1 MFETTGIEIQK
12 LDDVQLRTLVARL
25 AVAELSSKSL
35 PISGVTAGGDQNAAD
50 GGLDVRIETS
60 GVSGHGDF
68 VPRSPLGF
76 QVKKP
81 DMPAAAISAEMK
93 PDGVLRPAIGELADS
108 GGAYIIVSAQGSVAD
123 KPLQKRRDAMA
134 KALEGHASASKLHLD
149 FYDRDRLA
157 TWVDQ
162 YPGVAAWV
170 KTRIG
175 QPLAGWQPIGDW
187 SGVRVGGDGR
197 FICDDAACLLDTRSG
212 TEKTLTV
219 IDGINSLRGALANSG
234 QCVRLIG
241 MSGLGKTRLV
251 QALFESDVGANAL
264 DPSLAIY
271 ADYSE
276 TPNPTA
282 KQLALQLTETGRR
295 AILVVDNC
303 NPQTHSDLAKIC
315 GSNGSKVSLI
325 TVEYDVRDDE
335 PERTDVFRLQ
345 AASENTVAEWVK
357 RNFEHVTQVD
367 RNRIAEFSG
376 GNFRVAGVLAETVK
390 RGDSL
395 GDLRDRD
402 LFRRIFQQRNDTSD
416 ELLQAAEALALVYSF
431 DGEDV
436 SDGGELAS
444 LAPMASMTATKLYAH
459 VAELRRRSVIQSRGR
474 WRALLPH
481 AIANR
486 LAAQALERIPAT
498 QLDLFCASLPSRLQ
512 KSFAR
517 RLGYLHDNREAQ
529 AAIGRWLNPNGPFG
543 DLLAASDDAAQT
555 LRSLAPVAPEQ
566 VLRLIEQGIAGPAGP
581 AGTTILNPKTAHR
594 WQLTMIL
601 KSLAF
606 DPALFDRAVMALAKF
621 VAAERPDENQNSAR
635 GAFGELFHLH
645 LSGTQASP
653 DQRRAMTESLFTS
666 GDADS
671 LRCGRLAVRALL
683 QSGHFSSSSNFDFGA
698 RPRDFGWH
706 PPTYGDIWN
715 WYRDAITLAVK
726 LSAVEGQRKELKAIV
741 AGALRGLLGIKAC
754 LDAIEAAVSDFL
766 GDGEWIEGWLAVR
779 GAIRFDGE
787 GWLPEVKV
795 RVATIETRLRPAD
808 PLNEARAY
816 ILEGRGFSFD
826 LMDGEEFA
834 ERDYTAAGARL
845 ARKAESIGQDFA
857 GQPDLLSS
865 FLTEA
870 FQTEQAPRAHSFGI
884 GLAQS
889 EQPHREMWETLREAF
904 QIAPPEQRNA
914 TILGGFLRQVSEA
927 DRLLSSAILDE
938 VLDDPELLPC
948 LVYLQANVGIDEEA
962 IERLRKAISVARIEA
977 ARFYSLA
984 NGVVQTAPQQP
995 LAAMLD
1001 ELSALEGGTGMG
1013 LEILHMAIYCLK
1025 GDGIEIDAALLS
1037 VGHRLLLRTNYRNTG
1052 DVREYRVQQTI
1063 QDCYTGPDGAERS
1076 RELCQHLKQQIAEKK
1091 VYAFQLDYVF
1101 DALFEVQP
1109 LTCLDEFMLSSAS
1122 GDDDDPIYGNV
1133 GLDRRSP
1140 LEKVDSELLW
1150 SWTDR
1155 DPTVRYPLVSRSLG
1169 IFSTKQLDEDDGL
1182 SPLFLAGLDRAPD
1195 IAAFLNSNND
1205 RLRPSGWSGNL
1216 SAILDRRR
1224 TFLAPLASHADPYIR
1239 DWTARQIATLQNW
1252 ADHERERESE
1262 REEAFE

>member
-1 MFETTGIEIQK
+1 MFEVAGADIQK

-25 AVAELSSKSL
+25 AIAELSSKSF
-35 PISGVTAGGDQNAAD
+35 PISGVTAGGDQNAPD
-50 GGLDVRIETS
+50 GGLDVRVEAS
-60 GVSGHGDF
+60 GVAGHGDF
-68 VPRSPLGF
+68 VPRFPLGF

-81 DMPAAAISAEMK
+81 DMSAAAIDAEMK
-93 PDGVLRPAIGELADS
+93 HGGILRPVIGELAELN
-108 GGAYIIVSAQGSVAD
+108 GAYIIVSAQGSVAD
-123 KPLQKRRDAMA
+123 KPLKNRREAMA
-134 KALEGHASASKLHLD
+134 TAVQGHASASKLHLD

-157 TWVDQ
+157 TWVNQ

-170 KTRIG
+170 KARVG

-197 FICDDAACLLDTRSG
+197 FICDDTACLLDTRSG

-219 IDGINSLRGALANSG
+219 IDGINSLRDALANPG

-295 AILVVDNC
+295 AILIVDNC
-303 NPQTHSDLAKIC
+303 NPQTHSDLAKTC
-315 GSNGSKVSLI
+315 GSQGSKVSLI

-345 AASENTVAEWVK
+345 AASESTVAEWVK

-367 RNRIAEFSG
+367 RDRIANFSG

-390 RGDSL
+390 RGDTL

-436 SDGGELAS
+436 SDTGELAS
-444 LAPMASMTATKLYAH
+444 LAPMAGVTTNNLYAH

-498 QLDLFCASLPSRLQ
+498 QLDSFCTSLPRRLQ

-529 AAIGRWLNPNGPFG
+529 AAIGRWLDTDGPFG
-543 DLLAASDDAAQT
+543 DLLSASDDAAQT
-555 LRSLAPVAPEQ
+555 LRNLAPVAPAG
-566 VLRLIEQGIAGPAGP
+566 VLRLIEQGIAGPS
-581 AGTTILNPKTAHR
+581 GTAILNPKTAHR

-606 DPALFDRAVMALAKF
+606 DPTLFERAAAALGKF
-621 VAAERPDENQNSAR
+621 VCAERPDENQNSAR
-635 GAFGELFHLH
+635 GAFEELFHLH

-653 DQRRAMTESLFTS
+653 DQRRAMIESMFKS
-666 GDADS
+666 GDS
-671 LRCGRLAVRALL
+671 ERLRCGRLAIRALL

-715 WYRDAITLAVK
+715 WYRDAIALAVK
-726 LSAVEGQRKELKAIV
+726 LSTVEGQRKELKTIV

-754 LDAIEAAVSDFL
+754 LDALESAVSDFL
-766 GDGEWIEGWLAVR
+766 SDGEWIEGWLAVR

-787 GWLPEVKV
+787 GWLPEVKE
-795 RVATIETRLRPAD
+795 RVAAIETSLRPAD

-834 ERDYTAAGARL
+834 EKDYAAAGARL
-845 ARKAESIGQDFA
+845 ARKAEAIGKDFA
-857 GQPDLLSS
+857 DQPDLLDS

-870 FQTEQAPRAHSFGI
+870 LQSEQAPRAYSFGI

-889 EQPHREMWETLREAF
+889 ERSHRELWKVLRAAF
-904 QIAPPEQRNA
+904 LKAPLERRNA
-914 TILGGFLRQVSEA
+914 TILGGFLHQVGESDRQ
-927 DRLLSSAILDE
+927 LSSTILDE
-938 VLDDPELLPC
+938 VLHDSELLSC
-948 LVYLQANVGIDEEA
+948 LVYLQTQAGIDEEA
-962 IERLRKAISVARIEA
+962 IGRLRSAIAAGRIDA
-977 ARFYSLA
+977 GRFYSLA
-984 NGVVQTAPQQP
+984 NGVVQTAPQPP
-995 LAAMLD
+995 LALMLE
-1001 ELSALEGGTGMG
+1001 ELSRLEGGTGMA

-1025 GDGIEIDAALLS
+1025 DDGIEIDAALFS
-1037 VGHRLLLRTNYRNTG
+1037 IGHKLLLRTDYRNTS
-1052 DVREYRVQQTI
+1052 DVREYRIQQTI
-1063 QDCYTGPDGAERS
+1063 RDCYRGPEGAERS

-1091 VYAFQLDYVF
+1091 VYAFQLDHVF
-1101 DALFEVQP
+1101 DALFEAQP
-1109 LTCLDEFMLSSAS
+1109 LTCLDEFMLSNAS
-1122 GDDDDPIYGNV
+1122 GDDDDPIYGDT
-1133 GLDRRSP
+1133 GLSRRSP
-1140 LEKVDSELLW
+1140 LEKIDGELLW
-1150 SWTDR
+1150 SWTDIE
-1155 DPTVRYPLVSRSLG
+1155 PIARYPLVSRSLG
-1169 IFSTKQLDEDDGL
+1169 VFSTKELDEDDGL

-1195 IAAFLNSNND
+1195 KAAFLNSSND
-1205 RLRPSGWSGNL
+1205 RLRPSGWSGDL
-1216 SAILDRRR
+1216 SVILDRRR
-1224 TFLAPLASHADPYIR
+1224 TFLSPLTAHADPYVR
-1239 DWTARQIATLQNW
+1239 DWTAKQIASLQTW